1 MSTISQALQRIKGDT
16 ARFVDPPLIH
26 SLCRQLQLRGRN
38 RLLTPV
44 VTTHLFLRQVLEGN
58 TPVACVCRRRSAAP

>member
-1 MSTISQALQRIKGDT
+1 MLSVQQALDRIKGNT
-16 ARFVDPPLIH
+16 PEFLPENIVAN
-26 SLCRQLQLRGRN
+26 LCRDLQLPFRK

-58 TPVACVCRRRSAAP
+58 KPIAELKG